1 MHMLEHK
8 RDYYAGGLMVLIG
21 LGMALKGPSYRTGT
35 LMHMGPG
42 FMPTA
47 LGVILVFLGILI
59 AMSAIATPAGEDDRI
74 LPENP
79 QWWGWFCILAGPVL
93 FIILGSY
100 FGMAPAIFGCV
111 FFSALGD
118 REATLSNSILLGI
131 VVTGFGVALFSD
143 LLQVPLQAFPSLP
156 DTSFPVVFPV
166 VEILWTFASAAWVSH
181 RLFAPVPLANHV
193 APAAALMVACAAVGL
208 LYFLNFGGVVLF
220 LSLWGGIG
228 FVLYG
233 VLQRQSLPPATS
245 LVGAMLLA
253 ALLTCAF
260 VELLNH
266 YDLIGRFV
274 RKGGL

>member
-1 MHMLEHK
+1 MHTLQHK
-8 RDYYAGGLMVLIG
+8 RDYYAGGLMTLLG

-59 AMSAIATPAGEDDRI
+59 ALSAAATPAGEDERI

-93 FIILGSY
+93 FIALGSY

-118 REATLSNSILLGI
+118 RDSTWSNSVFLAIL
-131 VVTGFGVALFSD
+131 VTGYGVALFSG

-156 DTSFPVVFPV
+156 DFPLPV
-166 VEILWTFASAAWVSH
+166 VEILWTFVSAAWVSN
-181 RLFAPVPLANHV
+181 RLFAPVPLPMSASLV
-193 APAAALMVACAAVGL
+193 AAFAVACAAVAL
-208 LYFLNFGGVVLF
+208 LYFLNFGGVVL
-220 LSLWGGIG
+220 SLTLWAILG
-228 FVLYG
+228 FVFYG
-233 VLQRQSLPPATS
+233 EFQRHSLPPLIS
-245 LVGAMLLA
+245 LIAALLLS
-253 ALLTCAF
+253 ALLTCALL
-260 VELLNH
+260 ELLYH
-266 YDLIGRFV
+266 FDLIGRFV
-274 RKGGL
+274 RRGGL

>member
-1 MHMLEHK
+1 MHMLQHK
-8 RDYYAGGLMVLIG
+8 RDYYAGGLMILLG
-21 LGMALKGPSYRTGT
+21 LGMALKGPSYRPGT

-59 AMSAIATPAGEDDRI
+59 AMSAIATPAGEDERI

-118 REATLSNSILLGI
+118 RDGTWRNSALLGI
-131 VVTGFGVALFSD
+131 IVTGYGVALFSG

-156 DTSFPVVFPV
+156 DTSLPV

-181 RLFAPVPLANHV
+181 RLFAPVPLPNYV

-228 FVLYG
+228 FFLYA
-233 VLQRQSLPPATS
+233 VFQRQSLPPATS
-245 LVGAMLLA
+245 LVGALLLA

-260 VELLNH
+260 VELLNY
-266 YDLIGRFV
+266 YDLIGRFI

>member
-1 MHMLEHK
+1 MHALQHK
-8 RDYYAGGLMVLIG
+8 RDYYAGGLMVLLG

-47 LGVILVFLGILI
+47 LGVILIFLGILI
-59 AMSAIATPAGEDDRI
+59 ALSAAAAPATEDERI

-93 FIILGSY
+93 FIVLGSY

-118 REATLSNSILLGI
+118 REAAWSNSVLLA
-131 VVTGFGVALFSD
+131 VLVTGYGVALFSG

-156 DTSFPVVFPV
+156 DTSLPV

-181 RLFAPVPLANHV
+181 RLFAPVPMPMHA
-193 APAAALMVACAAVGL
+193 APVTSLTVACAAVAL

-220 LSLWGGIG
+220 LSLWAVIG
-228 FVLYG
+228 FVLYSAF
-233 VLQRQSLPPATS
+233 QRHSLPPSTS
-245 LVGAMLLA
+245 LIA
-253 ALLTCAF
+253 ALLLAGLLACAL
-260 VELLNH
+260 VGLL
-266 YDLIGRFV
+266 YYFDLIGRFV
-274 RKGGL
+274 RRGGL

>member
-1 MHMLEHK
+1 MHALQHK
-8 RDYYAGGLMVLIG
+8 RDYYAGGLMVLLG

-59 AMSAIATPAGEDDRI
+59 ALSAVATPVSEDERI

-118 REATLSNSILLGI
+118 RDATLSNSILLAI
-131 VVTGFGVALFSD
+131 LVTGYGVALFSG

-156 DTSFPVVFPV
+156 DIPLPV
-166 VEILWTFASAAWVSH
+166 VEILWTFVSAAWVSH
-181 RLFAPVPLANHV
+181 RLFAVPLPMSASLV
-193 APAAALMVACAAVGL
+193 AAFAVACAAVAL
-208 LYFLNFGGVVLF
+208 LYFLNFGGVVLS
-220 LSLWGGIG
+220 LSLWAALG
-228 FVLYG
+228 FVLYAEF
-233 VLQRQSLPPATS
+233 QRHSLPPLIS
-245 LVGAMLLA
+245 LIA
-253 ALLTCAF
+253 ALLLSAVLTG
-260 VELLNH
+260 VLLELL
-266 YDLIGRFV
+266 YYFDLIGRFV